1 MQEFI
6 ASFGVLAPVVYFLM
20 WVILPI
26 FFFPVPILAVAGGVV
41 FGFVEGSLLT
51 FFGAC
56 GNCYVMFLMS
66 RRFGKEYVVNLLK
79 KKLSPKQ
86 HARIFGVSDD
96 KLMISLVVLRLIPL
110 VPYNLINYGFGLTN
124 ISLGKYMLA
133 SVLGI
138 IPGTIVFLN
147 FGAAATNIWSFE
159 FLFSSFLVVL
169 LTVGSIYISKII
181 EKKEHDK
188 KSDSV

>member
-6 ASFGVLAPVVYFLM
+6 ASFGVLAPIVYVLM
-20 WVILPI
+20 WIILPV

-51 FFGAC
+51 FVGAC
-56 GNCYVMFLMS
+56 ANCYVMFVMS
-66 RRFGKEYVVNLLK
+66 RRFGREYVKNLLK
-79 KKLSPKQ
+79 KKLSEKQ
-86 HARIFGVSDD
+86 HNRIFGVSDE

-110 VPYNLINYGFGLTN
+110 VPYNMINYGFGLTN
-124 ISLGKYMLA
+124 ISTSKYMLA

-147 FGAAATNIWSFE
+147 FGATATNVWSVE
-159 FLFSSFLVVL
+159 FLVASALVIL
-169 LTVGSIYISKII
+169 LTVGSIKISKII
-181 EKKEHDK
+181 ENKENK
-188 KSDSV
+188 KSGS

>member
-6 ASFGVLAPVVYFLM
+6 ASFGYLAPIIYMLM
-20 WVILPI
+20 FAILPI

-41 FGFVEGSLLT
+41 FGFVWGSIYT
-51 FFGAC
+51 FIGAC
-56 GNCYVMFLMS
+56 INCYIMFIMS
-66 RRFGKEYVVNLLK
+66 RKFGREYVKNLLK
-79 KKLSPKQ
+79 RKLSEKQ

-96 KLMISLVVLRLIPL
+96 KLMVSLVILRLIPL

-124 ISLGKYMLA
+124 ISVSKYMIA

-147 FGAAATNIWSFE
+147 FGASATNIWSFE

-169 LTVGSIYISKII
+169 LTVGSIKISKII
-181 EKKEHDK
+181 EKKEQQK
-188 KSDSV
+188 KDSE

>member
-6 ASFGVLAPVVYFLM
+6 ESFGVLAPIVYFLM
-20 WVILPI
+20 FTFLPI

-41 FGFVEGSLLT
+41 FGFVQGALLT

-56 GNCYVMFLMS
+56 ANCYLMFLIS
-66 RRFGKEYVVNLLK
+66 RKFGREYVVNLLK
-79 KKLSPKQ
+79 RKMTKKQ
-86 HARIFGVSDD
+86 HKRIFKVSDD
-96 KLMISLVVLRLIPL
+96 RLMISLVILRLIPL

-124 ISLGKYMLA
+124 ISITKYMIA

-147 FGAAATNIWSFE
+147 FGASSTNIWSLE
-159 FLFSSFLVVL
+159 FLLASILVIL
-169 LTVGSIYISKII
+169 LTFISIYISKII
-181 EKKEHDK
+181 ENKENLK
-188 KSDSV
+188 NK